1 MGFLK
6 THVEFRISRYNT
18 VLALLGTTT
27 EELAIEIE
35 MCPRTTFK
43 WGHETDRVKWASMRI
58 SSMQKIED
66 YVRRR
71 YPDKMYHAEV
81 SDFMR
86 GISHT
91 FMDCTYEPYE

>member
-1 MGFLK
+1 MGSLK
-6 THVEFRISRYNT
+6 THFEFRMSRYKT

-43 WGHETDRVKWASMRI
+43 WGNETDRVKWGSMRA
-58 SSMQKIED
+58 SSMKKIED

-71 YPDKMYHAEV
+71 YPHEAYYTEV

-86 GISHT
+86 GMSHT
-91 FMDCTYEPYE
+91 FMDCTYDPYE